1 MERATQSPGQVSSNV
16 EGAQN
21 ESGLFSSE
29 SLPNIL
35 RLISAGSPLPEI
47 LNVIARLVESQGE
60 GLFCTIWLPDEQGN
74 YLYCAAAPSLP
85 GFSDHVGRMEV
96 SPKGASC
103 GTAVYR
109 REPVYVTDILAD
121 PRWDDYRQL
130 MLPYGIRS
138 VWSRPLFTSEGKVL
152 GTFAILYREARSPGT
167 SDLQLIEDA
176 SHITGIAIERHINEA
191 KLRQVVDTIP
201 ALVWSNLP
209 DGPNDFSNQ
218 RWQDYTGISSEE
230 AQGWGW
236 QAAVHPDDLPKLM
249 ETWLGMVA
257 AGKAGEFE
265 ARLRRKNGVFRWF
278 LCRIEPLRDESGKVL
293 RWFGTATDIDTLKQT
308 EEKLREDERE
318 RERLKDE
325 LRHER
330 DRLRLLLE
338 ITNSMTSKLDLRR
351 LVEVLSTSLLR
362 VTRCDFCALL
372 LPDADSG
379 QLRVTTLYNPEAR
392 GSLCDGT
399 LIPIHGSSCDKA
411 FRTGKTQHFNN
422 YEEVRDDP
430 EYFGSSVGRPFYQRV
445 VAEGLVSGCDLP
457 LVGRGGVVGVLA
469 ALKRSERAY
478 SKDDVTFL
486 EQVAGQVA
494 IAVENAL
501 DYEKATKDR
510 DKETKQRLYLEEEIR
525 SEFTEIVGESRALKT
540 ALSLVSVVAPTDS
553 TVLVLGET
561 GTGKELVARAI
572 HKLSSRS
579 EKAFVKLNCAAI
591 PLGLLESELFGH
603 EKGAFT
609 GAIGQKTGR
618 FELADKGTLFLDE
631 VGDIPLELQAKL
643 LRVLQEQ
650 EFERLGSNRTHKVD
664 VRLIAATHRDLPA
677 MVKQGAFR
685 EDLYYRMKVFP
696 ILIPALRQRAEDIP
710 KLVRHFTEVYAR
722 RVNKK
727 IEEIPSE
734 TMDAL
739 VRYRWPGNV
748 RELQNFIERAVIL
761 SPHTTLRAPT
771 SELEPSHAP
780 KQSEIILTGLA
791 QVERDHILR
800 ALEASN
806 WVIAGANGA
815 AVRLGMKRTSFV
827 YRMKKL
833 GISRPAASPQKLA
846 AKG

>member
-74 YLYCAAAPSLP
+74 YLYCAAAPSLT
-85 GFSDHVGRMEV
+85 GFSDHVGRTEV
-96 SPKGASC
+96 CPKGASC

-109 REPVYVTDILAD
+109 REPVYVTDILTD
-121 PRWDDYRQL
+121 PSWDDYRHL
-130 MLPYGIRS
+130 MLPYEIRS
-138 VWSRPLFTSEGKVL
+138 VWSRPLFTGEGKVL
-152 GTFAILYREARSPGT
+152 GTFAILYRESRSPDT
-167 SDLQLIEDA
+167 ADLQLIENA
-176 SHITGIAIERHINEA
+176 SHITGIAIERHMNE
-191 KLRQVVDTIP
+191 Q
-201 ALVWSNLP
+201 AL
-209 DGPNDFSNQ
+209 Q
-218 RWQDYTGISSEE
+218 R
-230 AQGWGW
+230 
-236 QAAVHPDDLPKLM
+236 
-249 ETWLGMVA
+249 
-257 AGKAGEFE
+257 
-265 ARLRRKNGVFRWF
+265 
-278 LCRIEPLRDESGKVL
+278 
-293 RWFGTATDIDTLKQT
+293 
-308 EEKLREDERE
+308 
-318 RERLKDE
+318 
-325 LRHER
+325 ER

-351 LVEVLSTSLLR
+351 LVEALSTDLLR
-362 VTRCDFCALL
+362 VTRCDFCSLL

-379 QLRVTTLYNPEAR
+379 ELRMTILYNPEPR
-392 GSLCDGT
+392 GYVCDGI
-399 LIPIHGSSCDKA
+399 IPIHGSLCGKA
-411 FRTGKTQHFNN
+411 FWTGKTQHFNHVDEHRN
-422 YEEVRDDP
+422 DP
-430 EYFGSSVGRPFYQRV
+430 ETFGSSVGRPYYQRHIQ
-445 VAEGLVSGCDLP
+445 EGLISGCDLP
-457 LVGRGGVVGVLA
+457 LIGRGGVVGVLA

-478 SKDDVTFL
+478 SKDDVAFL

-501 DYEKATKDR
+501 DYEKAIKDR

-525 SEFTEIVGESRALKT
+525 SEFTEIVGESQTLKA
-540 ALSLVSVVAPTDS
+540 ALSLASVVAPTDS
-553 TVLVLGET
+553 SVLILGET

-572 HKLSSRS
+572 HKLGTRS

-609 GAIGQKTGR
+609 GAIAQKTGR

-677 MVKQGAFR
+677 MVKQGTFR
-685 EDLYYRMKVFP
+685 EDLYYRLKVFP
-696 ILIPALRQRAEDIP
+696 IHVPALRQRTEDIP
-710 KLVRHFTEVYAR
+710 KLVLHFTTLHAR
-722 RVNKK
+722 RMNKR

-734 TMDAL
+734 TMEAL
-739 VRYRWPGNV
+739 VRYPWPGNV

-761 SPHTTLRAPT
+761 SPQSTLRAPT
-771 SELEPSHAP
+771 SELESFQTP
-780 KQSEIILTGLA
+780 KQTNTPMNGLA
-791 QVERDHILR
+791 EVEREHILR
-800 ALEASN
+800 ALEVSN
-806 WVIAGANGA
+806 WVIGGRNGA
-815 AVRLGMKRTSFV
+815 AERLGMKRTSLV

-833 GISRPAASPQKLA
+833 LISRPALASQKRSVA
-846 AKG
+846 GAGGGD